1 MAFLTSNWT
10 THLWHR
16 LLHPLKLRWPVDD
29 TNNTIKFSQQ
39 REREVIW
46 LIRAEILE
54 KRPVRRQYITVLTTG
69 TIKLLCHVLFLAWEQ
84 GLFIPHRLNIQL
96 CLLLVVNG
104 WRKRSRGRAGSCF
117 KTESKATNSSW
128 WSLYWPAHIDQHS
141 SGDIMDILFTW
152 LTYRWT
158 WGKKQKERTNT
169 TRLSWMHMYLSVVFN
184 SFCPSDFNLI
194 WSKRGVNKLCQRK
207 PSGSVCSF
215 NSVLLYKAVNGIWL
229 HTNCITLLGC

>member
-84 GLFIPHRLNIQL
+84 GLFIPRRLNIQL

-104 WRKRSRGRAGSCF
+104 WRKRRGGQD
-117 KTESKATNSSW
+117 
-128 WSLYWPAHIDQHS
+128 PAS
-141 SGDIMDILFTW
+141 
-152 LTYRWT
+152 
-158 WGKKQKERTNT
+158 KQKVKPQTAAGE
-169 TRLSWMHMYLSVVFN
+169 VFIDLFILI
-184 SFCPSDFNLI
+184 STLQWRYYGHIVHLVNL
-194 WSKRGVNKLCQRK
+194 
-207 PSGSVCSF
+207 
-215 NSVLLYKAVNGIWL
+215 
-229 HTNCITLLGC
+229 

>member
-16 LLHPLKLRWPVDD
+16 LLYPLKLRWPVDD

-84 GLFIPHRLNIQL
+84 GLFIPRRLNIQL

-104 WRKRSRGRAGSCF
+104 WRKRRRGRAGSCF

-141 SGDIMDILFTW
+141 PMAILW
-152 LTYRWT
+152 TY
-158 WGKKQKERTNT
+158 
-169 TRLSWMHMYLSVVFN
+169 
-184 SFCPSDFNLI
+184 
-194 WSKRGVNKLCQRK
+194 
-207 PSGSVCSF
+207 CS
-215 NSVLLYKAVNGIWL
+215 
-229 HTNCITLLGC
+229 LG